1 MLPTPAKFHY
11 LFNMRELSKVF
22 QGVILAERDRFKLG
36 STRPPFRRRG
46 HIPGGYLVALWR
58 HECERVFCDKLTTH
72 EDKDWG
78 GELIMKL
85 VRDTY
90 GKDMAKQVE
99 ERLYF
104 VDFLRDPVMD
114 AETGEIIDANP
125 SFYESTPNLAHL
137 TDVAMRKTGDVQRDE
152 QVHEARAR
160 ACSKTR

>member
-1 MLPTPAKFHY
+1 M
-11 LFNMRELSKVF
+11 
-22 QGVILAERDRFKLG
+22 
-36 STRPPFRRRG
+36 
-46 HIPGGYLVALWR
+46 
-58 HECERVFCDKLTTH
+58 FCDKLTTH

-90 GKDMAKQVE
+90 GKDMAKEVE

-114 AETGEIIDANP
+114 ADTGEIIDANP

-137 TDVAMRKTGDVQRDE
+137 TDVAMKKQAMFNET
-152 QVHEARAR
+152 
-160 ACSKTR
+160 SKSMKLELVLFEDALKHMMRISRLLCMDRGSALLIGVGGSGKQ